1 MRRPW
6 LTLGLVAA
14 LVTWHGV
21 VGGVLYQRGQVAL
34 VGVLVARR
42 PRPLLRRCGA
52 MASARIEDG
61 ELWRL
66 VSSGF
71 LHIDG
76 LHLLLN
82 GLALIALG
90 RICEAVYGAT
100 RTLWMFVLCSLC
112 GAGLSWASGNPLS
125 AGASSAVFGFMGAAI
140 VFGWRHGR
148 ALPDRAST
156 FFRWKLLP
164 WLILNLVLGFL
175 PFIDAVAHV
184 GGLLGGTAAALRYWQ
199 HRKRGYCCR

>member
-1 MRRPW
+1 MTVEVMPR
-6 LTLGLVAA
+6 TVGIVANHPN
-14 LVTWHGV
+14 HGV
-21 VGGVLYQRGQVAL
+21 VGGVLYQRGQVDL

-82 GLALIALG
+82 ALFKARIAYQHNAL
-90 RICEAVYGAT
+90 
-100 RTLWMFVLCSLC
+100 
-112 GAGLSWASGNPLS
+112 PL
-125 AGASSAVFGFMGAAI
+125 GASDLANPDDGQVSFMAGVVF
-140 VFGWRHGR
+140 
-148 ALPDRAST
+148 
-156 FFRWKLLP
+156 
-164 WLILNLVLGFL
+164 
-175 PFIDAVAHV
+175 
-184 GGLLGGTAAALRYWQ
+184 
-199 HRKRGYCCR
+199 